1 MEKRLSKAKCIS
13 KIISEQWFNAFL
25 ILFLMFSGFFLMI
38 LINTRALGYS
48 PLFSVCNSEKL
59 FEVIL
64 KGACAK

>member
-1 MEKRLSKAKCIS
+1 
-13 KIISEQWFNAFL
+13 
-25 ILFLMFSGFFLMI
+25 MI
-38 LINTRALGYS
+38 VINTRALGYS